1 MEDDGLTV
9 YDGAELT
16 PARVRFWL
24 ALDGWQADE
33 AAHLLCCI
41 DPRALNRWA
50 ALNAGAVAV
59 SFPAQFG
66 EVLALL
72 QRAGEAGALL
82 FPAAPGDV
90 IRWAMSKGL
99 RLPAP
104 LIPAGAVVRGGRW
117 TDEAT
122 KAGESLNEPAP
133 GAVAASGTHKVRR
146 RADPLA
152 AVLKLAGRDALDGT
166 DWQSVWAALV
176 ALAEPATRPPP
187 LLGYVEGEGVQYRAD
202 DADQPAAYLTRE
214 ALRKRFKRKG

>member
-9 YDGAELT
+9 YHGAELT
-16 PARVRFWL
+16 PERARFWL

-50 ALNAGAVAV
+50 ALNGGTVAV
-59 SFPAQFG
+59 SFPVQFG

-72 QRAGEAGALL
+72 QRAGEAGAML

-122 KAGESLNEPAP
+122 KAGESLTEPAP
-133 GAVAASGTHKVRR
+133 AAAEPVPGVVAAAKTAKATQAAERVAREDARLGECEAQGMVFDRASLLRLPDGIGEVAPGLRITRQSLATDVKAALRR
-146 RADPLA
+146 RFETARNGA
-152 AVLKLAGRDALDGT
+152 A
-166 DWQSVWAALV
+166 
-176 ALAEPATRPPP
+176 
-187 LLGYVEGEGVQYRAD
+187 
-202 DADQPAAYLTRE
+202 
-214 ALRKRFKRKG
+214 